1 MKTWFIIVA
10 AFLVGAVLSVVVLTA
25 VAWVVKNRR
34 RKRTRTGGRA
44 GKHLAAEGEP
54 KERRKV
60 EFSKLILALV
70 LMTYFVGVGVGVKVA
85 LIDMTQLG
93 ALLAFIGA
101 PTAAAI
107 GFYAWK
113 AKAENIIKIK
123 KNNPEEA
130 AGFSVDLND
139 SDTQEGQNYG

>member
-1 MKTWFIIVA
+1 MKTWFIIAA
-10 AFLVGAVLSVVVLTA
+10 AFLFSAALSVVVLA
-25 VAWVVKNRR
+25 NVAWVVKSR
-34 RKRTRTGGRA
+34 RKRTGTRDRA
-44 GKHLAAEGEP
+44 GKHIAEKSEP
-54 KERRKV
+54 KERRKI

-139 SDTQEGQNYG
+139 SDTQEEQNYG